1 MTGYVEALIVMLAI
15 NIVLAQAAYLPLAV
29 GQLNLGVAGFMA
41 IGGYASAY
49 LTNVHGLSIGVGIAC
64 GTSAAGLIALL
75 LAIPVLRTS
84 GIYLALATF
93 ALGQLIQAIFLNLEP
108 VGAAAGYSVRKF
120 AGFWLVV
127 GSAFGTLLVVFA
139 LTRTRFALYLTA
151 TKNDPLVTE
160 LFGVNI
166 KAIQVAAF
174 SLGAAIA
181 GLGGALYAHHYS
193 SIEPQYFSVMLSIYI
208 VLYVLLGG
216 TQTILGPLVG
226 AAFFTLLPEV
236 LRGSESWRH
245 VFFAIVVLLVMTIQ
259 PNGLVTAHLARRLN
273 PFRRKGAVL

>member
-1 MTGYVEALIVMLAI
+1 MTGYVEAIIFMLAI
-15 NIVLAQAAYLPLAV
+15 NIVLALAAYLPLAA
-29 GQLNLGVAGFMA
+29 GQLNLGIAGFMA
-41 IGGYASAY
+41 IGGYVSAY
-49 LTNVHGLSIGVGIAC
+49 LTNTYGLSLGLGIAC
-64 GTSAAGLIALL
+64 GASAAGLVALL
-75 LAIPVLRTS
+75 LAIPILRTS

-93 ALGQLIQAIFLNLEP
+93 ALGQLIQAVFLNLEP
-108 VGAAAGYSVRKF
+108 VGAAAGYSVSKF

-127 GSAFGTLLVVFA
+127 GTALGTLLVVFM

-174 SLGAAIA
+174 SLGAVLA

-193 SIEPQYFSVMLSIYI
+193 SLEPQYFSVMLSIYV

-216 TQTILGPLVG
+216 TQTIVGPLIG
-226 AAFFTLLPEV
+226 ATLFTLLPEI
-236 LRGSESWRH
+236 LRGSEQWRH
-245 VFFAIVVLLVMTIQ
+245 VFFAIFLLLVMAIQ
-259 PNGLVTAHLARRLN
+259 PQGIVTAHLLRRLN
-273 PFRRKGAVL
+273 PFRRKGSVL

>member
-15 NIVLAQAAYLPLAV
+15 NIVLAQAAYLPLAA

-64 GTSAAGLIALL
+64 GTSAAGLVALL

-108 VGAAAGYSVRKF
+108 VGAAAGYSVHKF

-166 KAIQVAAF
+166 KAIQVTAF

-193 SIEPQYFSVMLSIYI
+193 ALEPQYFSVMLSIYI

-216 TQTILGPLVG
+216 TQTIVGPLVG

-245 VFFAIVVLLVMTIQ
+245 VFFAIVVLLVMAIQ

-273 PFRRKGAVL
+273 PFRRKGSVL